1 MSFLG
6 NLVALE
12 GCEGGPNPVGK
23 LFTAMAGAPGL
34 TAAPFHADPMA
45 AGADLLARYQ
55 WDAEFAT
62 FNARSAM
69 HPALPA
75 NPLLFGALPPP
86 QQPHAEL
93 ATSSTSSSSSSQAA
107 HRPIFTPA
115 PMGPFAALP
124 PRAAILPRPAAPLE
138 SVAPECQVLG
148 DDQRSFEE
156 KKAQSEFFRFSER
169 VRNGELRLH
178 GKQIFERQADG
189 SWPEEL
195 QKEIEEQEA
204 LGGEP
209 EQRNWFDHFADMDE
223 VAGEDHAEFGD
234 FGGAEWSESFRE
246 AMRHLQQGEGDLA
259 QHWLE
264 EFRQQNQPRY
274 ELQANNAYDHRAQPF
289 EEGLALLQAG
299 NLPEAILCFEAAVR
313 QDPNHALAWQYLGTT
328 HAENEQDP
336 QAILAFQECL
346 RLQPDNLPALLASAS
361 SLTNEGRH
369 DEALQALDLW
379 LQLNP
384 QYAHVPPAAEL
395 PGDEEEDAYDIYVL
409 QPRLHAEVL
418 RRFQQ
423 ATASPPGAQ
432 DPDVAIALGVIH
444 HMVHR
449 YDGAVTSFQ
458 RALQLRPE
466 DSRLWNKLGAT
477 LANSRRSEDAL
488 VAYNRALDLNP
499 GFVRAQSNIGIA
511 YSNLGQYHEAAQA
524 FLQALHMQRTHG
536 QTPAQSPAD
545 TALWD
550 VLRTTFTFM
559 NRPDLV
565 DKTYSRDLAAFQAEF
580 RFM

>member
-1 MSFLG
+1 MP
-6 NLVALE
+6 
-12 GCEGGPNPVGK
+12 PNQ
-23 LFTAMAGAPGL
+23 LLL
-34 TAAPFHADPMA
+34 TNVPH
-45 AGADLLARYQ
+45 Q
-55 WDAEFAT
+55 QQ
-62 FNARSAM
+62 
-69 HPALPA
+69 HQ
-75 NPLLFGALPPP
+75 P
-86 QQPHAEL
+86 QQQPLVEGA
-93 ATSSTSSSSSSQAA
+93 TSSSSSSSSSSQVSS
-107 HRPIFTPA
+107 RPIFTPT
-115 PMGPFAALP
+115 PMGLPFAAML
-124 PRAAILPRPAAPLE
+124 PRAAILPRPAIPAE
-138 SVAPECQVLG
+138 SVAAECQVFG

-178 GKQIFERQADG
+178 GKEVIERQADG

-195 QKEIEEQEA
+195 QKEIDEQQA
-204 LGGEP
+204 FGGEP
-209 EQRNWFDHFADMDE
+209 EQRNWFDHFAAMDE
-223 VAGEDHAEFGD
+223 MVDGERPEAEFGD
-234 FGGAEWSESFRE
+234 FGGVDWAESFQK
-246 AMRHLQQGEGDLA
+246 AMQHLQQGDGASA
-259 QHWLE
+259 QDWLE
-264 EFRQQNQPRY
+264 EFRQQNQSRY
-274 ELQANNAYDHRAQPF
+274 QPQPNNMYEHRAQPF

-299 NLPEAILCFEAAVR
+299 NLPEAILCFEAAVK
-313 QDPNHALAWQYLGTT
+313 QDPSHTLAWQYLGTT

-346 RLQPDNLPALLASAS
+346 RLQPDNLTALLASAS
-361 SLTNEGRH
+361 SLTNEARH

-384 QYAHVPPAAEL
+384 QYAHVPPASEM
-395 PGDEEEDAYDIYVL
+395 PGEVEDEEDAYDIYVM

-423 ATASPPGAQ
+423 AASCPPGMQ

-444 HMVHR
+444 HMVHK
-449 YDGAVTSFQ
+449 YDGAVTAFQ

-499 GFVRAQSNIGIA
+499 GFVRAQSNLGIA
-511 YSNLGQYHEAAQA
+511 YSNLGQHHEAAHA
-524 FLQALHMQRTHG
+524 FLQALQMQ
-536 QTPAQSPAD
+536 QSHASSYTGSSMD
-545 TALWD
+545 NSTALWD

-565 DKTYSRDLAAFQAEF
+565 EKTHSRDLSAFQSEF